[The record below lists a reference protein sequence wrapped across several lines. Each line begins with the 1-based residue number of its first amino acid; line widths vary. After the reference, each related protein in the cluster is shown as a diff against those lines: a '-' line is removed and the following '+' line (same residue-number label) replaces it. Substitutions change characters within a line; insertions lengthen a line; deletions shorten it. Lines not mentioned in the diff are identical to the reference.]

1 MSIKQFK
8 DSRGTF
14 MPYDVNGW
22 DQVNIVTNENAYTF
36 RGLHWQTNPAQIKCV
51 KVIQGSVID
60 ILYNLKTL
68 KVEFYNLDSSSD
80 PLTVGEDYAHGY
92 LTLEPNT
99 IFTYL
104 VKGEY
109 SPSTEHS
116 LVWNKVKEIKDMVN
130 IIIGNK
136 KLIISDKDK
145 LGK

>member
-14 MPYDVNGW
+14 IPYDVKGW
-22 DQVNIVTNENAYTF
+22 DQVNVVINEKQYTF
-36 RGLHWQTNPAQIKCV
+36 RGMHWQTNPAQIKCV

-60 ILYNLKTL
+60 FLCNLKTL
-68 KVEFYNLDSSSD
+68 EVEFYNLNSSSE
-80 PLTVGEDYAHGY
+80 PLTIGEDYAHGY

-109 SPSTEHS
+109 NPQSEHS
-116 LVWNKVKEIKDMVN
+116 LIWHKVKAIRDMINTV
-130 IIIGNK
+130 IGNK
-136 KLIISDKDK
+136 ELIISDKDK

>member
-14 MPYDVNGW
+14 MPYDIKGW
-22 DQVNIVTNENAYTF
+22 DQVNIVTNEKPYTF
-36 RGLHWQTNPAQIKCV
+36 RGMHWQTNPAQIKCV

-60 ILYNLKTL
+60 FLYNLKTL
-68 KVEFYNLDSSSD
+68 EVEFYNLNSSSD
-80 PLTVGEDYAHGY
+80 PLTIGEDYAHGY

-109 SPSTEHS
+109 NPQSEHS
-116 LVWNKVKEIKDMVN
+116 LVWNKVKAIRDMINTV
-130 IIIGNK
+130 IGNK
-136 KLIISDKDK
+136 ELIISDKDK

>member
-8 DSRGTF
+8 DSRGMF
-14 MPYDVNGW
+14 MPYDVKGW
-22 DQVNIVTNENAYTF
+22 DQVNIVTNEKAYTF
-36 RGLHWQTNPAQIKCV
+36 RGMHWQTNPAQIKCV

-60 ILYNLKTL
+60 FLYNLKTL
-68 KVEFYNLDSSSD
+68 DVEFYNLDSSSE
-80 PLTVGEDYAHGY
+80 PLMVGEDYAHGY

-109 SPSTEHS
+109 NPDSEHS
-116 LVWNKVKEIKDMVN
+116 LVWDKDKNIRDMIN

-136 KLIISDKDK
+136 ELTISDKDK

>member
-14 MPYDVNGW
+14 MPYDIKGW
-22 DQVNIVTNENAYTF
+22 DQVNIVTNEKPYTF
-36 RGLHWQTNPAQIKCV
+36 RGMHWQTNPAQIKCV

-60 ILYNLKTL
+60 FLYNLKTL
-68 KVEFYNLDSSSD
+68 EVEFYNLNSSSD
-80 PLTVGEDYAHGY
+80 PLTIGEDYAHGY

-109 SPSTEHS
+109 NPQSEHS
-116 LVWNKVKEIKDMVN
+116 LVWKKVKVIRDMINTV
-130 IIIGNK
+130 IGNK
-136 KLIISDKDK
+136 ELIISDKDK

>member
-22 DQVNIVTNENAYTF
+22 DQVNIVTNEKPYTF
-36 RGLHWQTNPAQIKCV
+36 RGMHWQTNPAQIKCV

-60 ILYNLKTL
+60 FLYNLKTIE
-68 KVEFYNLDSSSD
+68 VEFYNLNSSSD
-80 PLTVGEDYAHGY
+80 PLTIGEDYAHGY

-109 SPSTEHS
+109 NPQSEHS
-116 LVWNKVKEIKDMVN
+116 LVWNKVKAIRDMINTV
-130 IIIGNK
+130 IGNK
-136 KLIISDKDK
+136 ELIISDKDK

>member
-14 MPYDVNGW
+14 MPYDIKGW
-22 DQVNIVTNENAYTF
+22 DQVNIVTNEKPYTF
-36 RGLHWQTNPAQIKCV
+36 RGMHWQTNPAQIKCV

-60 ILYNLKTL
+60 FLYNLKTL
-68 KVEFYNLDSSSD
+68 EVEFYNLNSSSD
-80 PLTVGEDYAHGY
+80 PLTIGEDYAHGY

-109 SPSTEHS
+109 NPQSEHS
-116 LVWNKVKEIKDMVN
+116 LVWNKVKVIRDMINTV
-130 IIIGNK
+130 IGNK
-136 KLIISDKDK
+136 GLIISDKDK

>member
-8 DSRGTF
+8 DSRGIF
-14 MPYDVNGW
+14 MPYDVRGW
-22 DQVNIVTNENAYTF
+22 DQVNIVTNEKAYTF
-36 RGLHWQTNPAQIKCV
+36 RGMHWQTNPSQVKCV

-68 KVEFYNLDSSSD
+68 KTEFYNLDSSSE

-109 SPSTEHS
+109 NPTSEHS
-116 LVWNKVKEIKDMVN
+116 LVWDKVKEIKDQIN
-130 IIIGNK
+130 IIAGK
-136 KLIISDKDK
+136 KPLIISDKDK
-145 LGK
+145 FGK

>member
-14 MPYDVNGW
+14 MPYDIKGW
-22 DQVNIVTNENAYTF
+22 DQVNIVTNEKPYTF
-36 RGLHWQTNPAQIKCV
+36 RGMHWQTNPAQIKCV

-60 ILYNLKTL
+60 FLYNLKTL
-68 KVEFYNLDSSSD
+68 EVEFYNLNSSSE
-80 PLTVGEDYAHGY
+80 PLTIGEDYAHGY

-109 SPSTEHS
+109 NPQSEHS
-116 LVWNKVKEIKDMVN
+116 LVWNKVKAIRDMINTV
-130 IIIGNK
+130 IGNK
-136 KLIISDKDK
+136 ELIISDKDK

>member
-14 MPYDVNGW
+14 IPYDVKGW
-22 DQVNIVTNENAYTF
+22 DQVNVVINEKQYTF
-36 RGLHWQTNPAQIKCV
+36 RGMHWQTNPAQIKCV

-60 ILYNLKTL
+60 FLCNLKTL
-68 KVEFYNLDSSSD
+68 EVEFYNLNSSSE
-80 PLTVGEDYAHGY
+80 PLTIGEDYAHGY

-109 SPSTEHS
+109 NPQSEHS
-116 LVWNKVKEIKDMVN
+116 LIWHKVKDIRDMINTV
-130 IIIGNK
+130 IGNK
-136 KLIISDKDK
+136 ELIISDKDK

>member
-14 MPYDVNGW
+14 MPYDIKGW
-22 DQVNIVTNENAYTF
+22 DQVNIVTNEKPYTF
-36 RGLHWQTNPAQIKCV
+36 RGMHWQTNPAQIKCV

-60 ILYNLKTL
+60 FLYNLKTL
-68 KVEFYNLDSSSD
+68 EVEFYNLNSSSE
-80 PLTVGEDYAHGY
+80 PLIIGEDYAHGY

-109 SPSTEHS
+109 NPQSEHS
-116 LVWNKVKEIKDMVN
+116 LVWNKVKAIRDMINTV
-130 IIIGNK
+130 IGNK
-136 KLIISDKDK
+136 ELIISDKDK

>member
-14 MPYDVNGW
+14 MPYDIKGW
-22 DQVNIVTNENAYTF
+22 DQVNIVTNEKPYTF
-36 RGLHWQTNPAQIKCV
+36 RGMHWQTNPAQIKCV

-60 ILYNLKTL
+60 FLYNLKTL
-68 KVEFYNLDSSSD
+68 EVEFYNLDSSSE
-80 PLTVGEDYAHGY
+80 PLMVGEDYAHGY

-109 SPSTEHS
+109 NPDSEHS
-116 LVWNKVKEIKDMVN
+116 LVWDKDKKIRDMIN

-136 KLIISDKDK
+136 ELTISDKDK